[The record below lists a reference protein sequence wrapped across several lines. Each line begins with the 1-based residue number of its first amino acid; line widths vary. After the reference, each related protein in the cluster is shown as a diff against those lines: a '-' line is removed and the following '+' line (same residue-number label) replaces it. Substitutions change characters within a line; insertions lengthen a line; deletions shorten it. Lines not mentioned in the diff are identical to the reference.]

1 MVTGRVFDVQR
12 FSLHNGPGIRTTV
25 FLKGCPLAC
34 AWCHNPE
41 GRSPDPQVARFPA
54 RCIACGA
61 CREVCPTG
69 AAGDEATGEPCRV
82 CGACVEACPSGA
94 RELVGRDVA
103 PDELADEAARDRVF
117 FEESGGG
124 VTFSGGEPLAQPEF
138 LLAVLGRLREAG
150 IHTAVDTCGHA
161 PPEVLLR
168 VAAAADLILFDVK
181 LIDDGRHLRFTGVS
195 NRTILE
201 NFRALGQAH
210 ANLWVRVPVI
220 PGVNDDEENLAATAR
235 LAAATPGVRRV
246 DLLPYHRAG
255 LTKFGR
261 VGMRPE
267 LGDVQPPSAERME
280 RLAEPFRRLALATS
294 VGGP

>member
-41 GRSPDPQVARFPA
+41 GRAPEPQVARFPA

-61 CREVCPTG
+61 CGEVCPTG
-69 AAGDEATGEPCRV
+69 AAGDGATGEPCRA

-267 LGDVQPPSAERME
+267 LGEVQPPSAERME